1 MIWYKKDIVTEKSI
15 LRTHFFLTFFSL
27 HLELFYFFGVE
38 FWVILFFW
46 FEFKVILFFWVAES
60 CARTSISCVHPP
72 WVICKD
78 FVEILTKLIWVW
90 VIRHCKNSYFGSL
103 LVSNMTLVLDICF
116 PCDGKRRKK
125 SGFWKNC
132 ICPSTFNS
140 SYHLFFEGF
149 E

>member
-1 MIWYKKDIVTEKSI
+1 MMRYKKGIVTEKSI

-27 HLELFYFFGVE
+27 HLELFYFLGVE

-78 FVEILTKLIWVW
+78 FVEILTKLIL
-90 VIRHCKNSYFGSL
+90 VIGHCKNNFFGSL
-103 LVSNMTLVLDICF
+103 LVSNMILVLDIYF
-116 PCDGKRRKK
+116 PCDGKRRKN

-132 ICPSTFNS
+132 ICPSIFNC
-140 SYHLFFEGF
+140 SYHLFFEVF

>member
-1 MIWYKKDIVTEKSI
+1 MLWYKKDIVTEKSI
-15 LRTHFFLTFFSL
+15 LRTHFLDFFSL
-27 HLELFYFFGVE
+27 HLELFYFFWVE
-38 FWVILFFW
+38 FWVIPLFW

-78 FVEILTKLIWVW
+78 FVEILTKLIL
-90 VIRHCKNSYFGSL
+90 VIGHCKNNYFGSL
-103 LVSNMTLVLDICF
+103 LVSNMILVLDIYF
-116 PCDGKRRKK
+116 PCDGKRRKN

-132 ICPSTFNS
+132 ICPSIFNCN
-140 SYHLFFEGF
+140 YHLFFEVF

>member
-1 MIWYKKDIVTEKSI
+1 MLWYKKDIVTEKSI
-15 LRTHFFLTFFSL
+15 LRTHLLDFFSL
-27 HLELFYFFGVE
+27 HLELFYFFWVE
-38 FWVILFFW
+38 FWVIPLFW

-78 FVEILTKLIWVW
+78 FVEILTKLIL
-90 VIRHCKNSYFGSL
+90 VIGHFKNNYFGSL
-103 LVSNMTLVLDICF
+103 LVSNMILVLDICF

-132 ICPSTFNS
+132 ICPSIFNC